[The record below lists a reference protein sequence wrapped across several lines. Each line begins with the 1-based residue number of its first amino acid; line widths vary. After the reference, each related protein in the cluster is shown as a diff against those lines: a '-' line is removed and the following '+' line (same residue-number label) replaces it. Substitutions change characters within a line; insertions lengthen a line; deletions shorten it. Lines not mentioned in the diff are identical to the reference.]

1 MWLQLEGLDFNMQV
15 KLKTLK
21 MFQKQIYKISSEKQ
35 CAAVDAAERFIRD
48 GNVIALPTD
57 TVYGL
62 ACDASN
68 AYSVKKLYEIKARD
82 DSKPVAI
89 CVADLKSFRYW
100 GKAEHLSDDLLNIL
114 VPGPVTI
121 VVEKSENLDNPY
133 LNSDTTKIG
142 IRIPKFPF
150 IQNLCKKLNNK
161 PLALTSANRSSEPS
175 SLSIYEFKKLWPK
188 LPGIF
193 DYGKLGVTE
202 DNRLAS
208 TVIDLSVPG
217 RYAIIREGVAG
228 SLTRKCM
235 ETYNIVENLS

>member
-1 MWLQLEGLDFNMQV
+1 M
-15 KLKTLK
+15 KLKLNTLK
-21 MFQKQIYKISSEKQ
+21 MFQKQIYKITSGKQ
-35 CAAVDAAERFIRD
+35 CAAVEAAERFILE
-48 GNVIALPTD
+48 GSVIALPTD

-68 AYSVKKLYEIKARD
+68 ACSVKKLYEIKARD

-89 CVADLKSFRYW
+89 CVADLKGFRYW

-114 VPGPVTI
+114 FPGPVTI

-133 LNSDTTKIG
+133 LNAGITKIG

-150 IQNLCKKLNNK
+150 IQNLCQKLNNR

-175 SLSIYEFKKLWPK
+175 SLEIDEFKKLWPK

-193 DYGKLGVTE
+193 DYGRLGMTE
-202 DNRLAS
+202 ENRLAS
-208 TVIDLSVPG
+208 TVIDLSEPG
-217 RYAIIREGVAG
+217 KYNIIREGVAG
-228 SLTRKCM
+228 FLTRKCLAR
-235 ETYNIVENLS
+235 YNIVENLY